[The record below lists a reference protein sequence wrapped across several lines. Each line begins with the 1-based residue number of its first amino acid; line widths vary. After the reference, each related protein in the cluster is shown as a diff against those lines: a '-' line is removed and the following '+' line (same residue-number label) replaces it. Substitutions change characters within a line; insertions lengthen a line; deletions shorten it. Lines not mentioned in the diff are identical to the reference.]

1 MHVRDRSLHV
11 LSLCDD
17 GGRTWSQEKHASAIR
32 AGPRRLKPSSL
43 ARRKM
48 QWDERLHAGLNACS
62 QSLGGKGRLHAG
74 SLLMVTTRSKL

>member
-32 AGPRRLKPSSL
+32 GGPRMLKPSSL

-62 QSLGGKGRLHAG
+62 QSLGGKGRLHAA
-74 SLLMVTTRSKL
+74 SLLIVTTRSKL